1 MSKVNRNKYYKD
13 LIKHRTIRGAYK
25 ILFAVACLSG
35 LSAQRAAASL
45 EKEATSPAQIL
56 PSATTSPSATPSS
69 ISASA
74 PSTSSSATTGSSG
87 ADSKLRTLSLR
98 ASFDKAAENN
108 KEVIAAKYNVP
119 ISRAAVQIASNLPN
133 PRFSLL
139 YGFGPA
145 FTIILAG
152 NPQQFGWQQQ
162 IQTAGK
168 RSKNISVAR
177 CNLGVAELQ
186 VASTLFD
193 VHNRVRRAYAE
204 LAAAEAY
211 EDLIYSQRKIATELL
226 RVSQRRFD
234 AGKAAKSELLQAELG
249 VNQFQIQLNQA
260 SVRLQQASVGLA
272 SIIGETPRN
281 LEVIDVD
288 DNGIFKIS
296 AANTDLVPPPERS
309 MPSLQ
314 SLLPQAYSQRPDL
327 RVAIQQAYADR
338 KALTSA
344 KALRVPDL
352 FVDTGYQFST
362 FKKHQ
367 PYNLFSGNVP
377 NQPGMYINANF
388 ELPIFYQHQGEVK
401 QATATWL
408 QDQDQIE
415 QLETQIALDSV
426 TAYEA
431 AVSARINISKFQTEL
446 IPKAAEVARIAR
458 RRYEVGKTDL
468 ATAIIATQQYQQI
481 LTSYFDSVVNYQNA
495 WADLEKALGAP
506 LQL

>member
-1 MSKVNRNKYYKD
+1 MSKLSHNNSCRRLTKAGTACGVAIISLGVAGLFVYDDHAALASQKTDEAPAND
-13 LIKHRTIRGAYK
+13 TSAGA
-25 ILFAVACLSG
+25 AVSNAPGKSSPG
-35 LSAQRAAASL
+35 KNSFGSNAPAS
-45 EKEATSPAQIL
+45 TDNPN
-56 PSATTSPSATPSS
+56 
-69 ISASA
+69 
-74 PSTSSSATTGSSG
+74 
-87 ADSKLRTLSLR
+87 KLRTLSLR
-98 ASFDKAAENN
+98 ASFDKAAESN

-119 ISRAAVQIASNLPN
+119 ISRAAVKIASNLPN
-133 PRFSLL
+133 PRFNLL

-168 RSKNISVAR
+168 RSKNISLAR
-177 CNLGVAELQ
+177 CNLGLAELQ
-186 VASTLFD
+186 VANTLFD

-211 EDLIYSQRKIATELL
+211 EDLIYSQRKIASELL

-234 AGKAAKSELLQAELG
+234 SGKAAKSELLQAELG

-260 SVRLQQASVGLA
+260 NVRLQQASVGLA
-272 SIIGETPRN
+272 SIIGEVPTN

-296 AANTDLVPPPERS
+296 AANTDLVPPPDRV

-344 KALRVPDL
+344 KAQRIPDL

-367 PYNLFSGNVP
+367 PYNLFPGTVR
-377 NQPGMYINANF
+377 NQPGVYLNANF
-388 ELPIFYQHQGEVK
+388 ELPIFYQHQGEVN

-426 TAYEA
+426 TSYEA
-431 AVSARINISKFQTEL
+431 AVSARANILKFQSEL
-446 IPKAAEVARIAR
+446 IPKAAEVAKIAR